1 MAIGPVNKGKPA
13 MLRETFEEQLQKLQD
28 DLLNMGTLVDRA
40 IERSIQALADR
51 DAKLAQEIID
61 DDALINQAQR
71 EIEEKCLV
79 LIATQQPMASD
90 LRVIASISSIAAE
103 LERMGDHAEGIGKIT
118 LLMADQPLL
127 KPLIDIPRMAEKA
140 RWMLRQQLDAFVR
153 RDIEMAKRSATGDE
167 EVDAL
172 YDQIYRELLV
182 FMMNDPRT
190 ISRATYLLWVAH
202 NLERIADR
210 TTNIGERVIF
220 LVTGE
225 VEELNP

>member
-1 MAIGPVNKGKPA
+1 
-13 MLRETFEEQLQKLQD
+13 MLRGTFEEQLRELQD
-28 DLLNMGTLVDRA
+28 DLLAMGDLVDRA
-40 IERSIQALADR
+40 IERSIQALTDH
-51 DAKLAQEIID
+51 DVKLGQEIID

-71 EIEEKCLV
+71 EIEERCLV

-90 LRVIASISSIAAE
+90 LRVIASVSSVATE

-118 LLMADQPLL
+118 LMLADQPLL
-127 KPLIDIPRMAEKA
+127 KPLIDIPRMAEKG
-140 RWMLRQQLDAFVR
+140 RSMLRQQLEAFVS
-153 RDIEMAKRSATGDE
+153 RDVEMARSSATGDE

-182 FMMNDPRT
+182 FMMSDPRT
-190 ISRATYLLWVAH
+190 ISRATHLLWVAH

-210 TTNIGERVIF
+210 TTNIGERVVF

>member
-1 MAIGPVNKGKPA
+1 

>member
-1 MAIGPVNKGKPA
+1 LT
-13 MLRETFEEQLQKLQD
+13 MLRETFEEQLKVLQD

-51 DAKLAQEIID
+51 DARLAQEIIK
-61 DDALINQAQR
+61 DDALINQMQR

-90 LRVIASISSIAAE
+90 LRVIASISSIATE

-118 LLMADQPLL
+118 LLLADQPLL

-140 RWMLRQQLDAFVR
+140 RLMLRQQLDAFVH
-153 RDIEMAKRSATGDE
+153 RDTEMARSSATGDE

-172 YDQIYRELLV
+172 YDQIYRELLI

-190 ISRATYLLWVAH
+190 ISRATHLLWVAH

>member
-1 MAIGPVNKGKPA
+1 
-13 MLRETFEEQLQKLQD
+13 MLRETFEEQLRELQD
-28 DLLNMGTLVDRA
+28 DLLAMGDLVDRA
-40 IERSIQALADR
+40 IERSIRALADH
-51 DAKLAQEIID
+51 DVKLAQGIIA

-90 LRVIASISSIAAE
+90 LRVIASVSSIATE

-118 LLMADQPLL
+118 LMLADQPLL
-127 KPLIDIPRMAEKA
+127 KPLIDIPRMAERA
-140 RWMLRQQLDAFVR
+140 RSMLCQQLEAFMH
-153 RDIEMAKRSATGDE
+153 RDVEKAKSLATGDE

-182 FMMNDPRT
+182 FMMSDPRT
-190 ISRATYLLWVAH
+190 ISRATHLLWVAH

-210 TTNIGERVIF
+210 TTNIGERVVF

>member
-1 MAIGPVNKGKPA
+1 
-13 MLRETFEEQLQKLQD
+13 MLRETFEEQLKELQD
-28 DLLNMGTLVDRA
+28 ALLDMGALVDRA
-40 IERSIQALADR
+40 IEGSIQALAGHDV
-51 DAKLAQEIID
+51 KLAQEIVD

-90 LRVIASISSIAAE
+90 LRVIASVSSIATE

-118 LLMADQPLL
+118 LMLADQPLL
-127 KPLIDIPRMAEKA
+127 KPLIDIPRMAEKG
-140 RWMLRQQLDAFVR
+140 RSMLRLQLEAFVH
-153 RDIEMAKRSATGDE
+153 RDVEMAKSLATGDE

-182 FMMNDPRT
+182 FMMSDPRT
-190 ISRATYLLWVAH
+190 ISRATHLLWVAH

-210 TTNIGERVIF
+210 TTNIGERVVF

>member
-1 MAIGPVNKGKPA
+1 
-13 MLRETFEEQLQKLQD
+13 MLRETFEVQLRELQD
-28 DLLNMGTLVDRA
+28 DLLAMGALVDGA
-40 IERSIQALADR
+40 IECSIQALANHDL
-51 DAKLAQEIID
+51 KLAQEIID
-61 DDALINQAQR
+61 DDVLINQAQR

-90 LRVIASISSIAAE
+90 LRVIVSVSSIATE

-118 LLMADQPLL
+118 LLLADQPLL
-127 KPLIDIPRMAEKA
+127 KPLIDIPRMAEKG
-140 RWMLRQQLDAFVR
+140 RSMLRQQLEAFVR
-153 RDIEMAKRSATGDE
+153 RDVEMARSSATGDE

-172 YDQIYRELLV
+172 YDQIYRELLI

-190 ISRATYLLWVAH
+190 ISRATHLLWVAH

-210 TTNIGERVIF
+210 ITNIGERVVF

>member
-1 MAIGPVNKGKPA
+1 
-13 MLRETFEEQLQKLQD
+13 MLRETFEEQLRGLQD
-28 DLLNMGTLVDRA
+28 DLLAMGALVDRA

-51 DAKLAQEIID
+51 DVELAQQIID
-61 DDALINQAQR
+61 DDTLINQAQR

-90 LRVIASISSIAAE
+90 LRVITSVSGIAGE

-118 LLMADQPLL
+118 LLMADHPLL
-127 KPLIDIPRMAEKA
+127 KPLIDIPRMAEKG
-140 RWMLRQQLDAFVR
+140 RSMLRQQLQAFVR
-153 RDIEMAKRSATGDE
+153 RDVEMARNSATDDG

-182 FMMNDPRT
+182 FMMSDPRT
-190 ISRATYLLWVAH
+190 ISRATHLLWVAH